1 MVDIQNGIVLSKLV
15 IQRCSDYTLIMIY
28 IQSIFNMM
36 NGLEHQNSTIYQS
49 DRFNMI
55 TMNLRTLTEEMELLQ
70 NNITANDNYELIKDI
85 ERQEIVLKDYGI
97 KYGEQ

>member
-1 MVDIQNGIVLSKLV
+1 
-15 IQRCSDYTLIMIY
+15 
-28 IQSIFNMM
+28 
-36 NGLEHQNSTIYQS
+36 
-49 DRFNMI
+49 MI